1 MHLAS
6 ACRSILSGG
15 PEEGWVSGGG
25 EGGVGGCLRSAGFL
39 IIDPDGCR
47 ETPVNNADPFQLI
60 LREPRCQVKNDPLGG
75 CEAASVECIN
85 SLLKAL
91 ASALYIFEHL
101 TPSLCAAGHSTASN
115 APLKKR

>member
-1 MHLAS
+1 M
-6 ACRSILSGG
+6 
-15 PEEGWVSGGG
+15 
-25 EGGVGGCLRSAGFL
+25 GVGGLRSAGFL
-39 IIDPDGCR
+39 IIDPDRCR
-47 ETPVNNADPFQLI
+47 ETPVDKADPFQLI

-101 TPSLCAAGHSTASN
+101 TPSLLTLCCWTQRDIQMFLIAGILSQNKMLLS
-115 APLKKR
+115 APSVLLILNERKF